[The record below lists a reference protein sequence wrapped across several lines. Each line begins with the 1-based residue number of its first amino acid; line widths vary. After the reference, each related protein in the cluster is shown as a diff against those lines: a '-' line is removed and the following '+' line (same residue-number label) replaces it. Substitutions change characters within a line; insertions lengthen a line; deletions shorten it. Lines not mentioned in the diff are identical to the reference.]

1 MVIRKAEARDVS
13 RIGEILV
20 FNNRINFFPIFR
32 DEEYSFG
39 EMQVINIA
47 REYMKDE
54 NLMNSTWVYDDGI
67 VRGFIRIA
75 NREIIKLFVDPF
87 FQGRGIGAKLLEFAV
102 KDHHVN
108 RLWAL
113 EKNERAIRFYERHG
127 FRLTGERI
135 FEEGTTEYLVRMKI

>member
-1 MVIRKAEARDVS
+1 MDIRKAEARDVS

-47 REYMKDE
+47 REYMKNE
-54 NLMNSTWVYDDGI
+54 SLMNSTWVYDDGI
-67 VRGFIRIA
+67 VRGLVRIEDG
-75 NREIIKLFVDPF
+75 EIIKLFVDPF
-87 FQGRGIGAKLLEFAV
+87 FQDRGIGAKLLEFAV
-102 KDHHVN
+102 EIQRAN

-127 FRLTGERI
+127 FRLTGEKI
-135 FEEGTTEYLVRMKI
+135 FEEGTTEYLVRMKL

>member
-1 MVIRKAEARDVS
+1 MNIRRAEGRDVS

-20 FNNRINFFPIFR
+20 FNNRINFFPIFQ

-75 NREIIKLFVDPF
+75 DGEIIKLFVDPF
-87 FQGRGIGAKLLEFAV
+87 FRDRGIGAKLLEFAV
-102 KDHHVN
+102 KDHHAN

-113 EKNERAIRFYERHG
+113 EKNKRAIRFYERHG